1 MKPKVSIITVCYNAV
16 DLIEDTL
23 KSVLNQTYSDIEY
36 IVIDGGSKDG
46 TIDVIEKYESR
57 IARFISEPDKGIYD
71 AMNKG
76 IALSTGEWINFMNA
90 GDVFVNDT
98 VVKDVFSHTIQKN
111 AGLIYGNVL
120 VKYAGNEG
128 VVKLLDNLKEG
139 QIQFSLNHQ
148 STFTKGDF
156 LREVGYDISYKL
168 AADANSFNEIY
179 KKGLEFQYVPVTIS
193 CYEAANGVSSRQMFL
208 LHREFSRIRGIG
220 KSDLIWWRGLAK
232 AVIMTMMMSLLSEA
246 LFNKLMNKH
255 VRRRVKH

>member
-1 MKPKVSIITVCYNAV
+1 MIHKVTIITVCYNAV

-23 KSVLNQTYSDIEY
+23 ESVLNQTYANLEY

-46 TIDVIEKYESR
+46 TIDVIRKYESR
-57 IARFISEPDKGIYD
+57 IAKFISEPDKGIYD

-76 IALSTGEWINFMNA
+76 IAFSTGEWINFMNA

-98 VVKDVFSHTIQKN
+98 VIEDVFSRTIKKDV
-111 AGLIYGNVL
+111 GLIYGNVL
-120 VKYAGNEG
+120 MNYPGNDGIVK
-128 VVKLLDNLKEG
+128 VLDNLKKG

-179 KKGLEFQYVPVTIS
+179 KRGLGFQYVPVTIS
-193 CYEAANGVSSRQMFL
+193 CYEAVNGVSSKQMFL
-208 LHREFSRIRGIG
+208 LHREFSRIKGIG
-220 KSDLIWWRGLAK
+220 VFDFSWWRSYVK
-232 AVIMTMMMSLLSEA
+232 AVIMTMMMRILPQS
-246 LFNKLMNKH
+246 LFNRVMNKY
-255 VRRRVKH
+255 VSKRIKH